1 MDESIIRRKRKRRG
15 SKLFLFVPV
24 PILVLALLLN
34 SSLRAPLLE
43 EARIRTEEAA
53 RNALNTA
60 AERVLDSGTDFGLLE
75 MTQTGED
82 SFIINA
88 DTAKLS
94 RVLTKLTSNASE
106 LMAELGMI
114 GAEADL
120 GALSGILPLSGRGP
134 RVRVRFEPVGA
145 VETQP
150 FSKLTACGINQ
161 SLYTLCARLTVTVR
175 LFAAGKSETVTV
187 KTTVPIAETVI
198 VGRVPQV
205 YTNVA
210 NEEDML
216 NLVPTDIP

>member
-1 MDESIIRRKRKRRG
+1 MDESVIKRKRKRHRPR
-15 SKLFLFVPV
+15 LFLFVPV
-24 PILVLALLLN
+24 PILALAILFN

-53 RNALNTA
+53 LMALNTA
-60 AERVLDSGTDFGLLE
+60 AERVLDSGTDFGLLDVTE
-75 MTQTGED
+75 TGGE

-88 DTAKLS
+88 DTAKLN
-94 RVLTKLTSNASE
+94 RVLTRLTSNASE
-106 LMAELGMI
+106 LTAELGVI

-120 GALSGILPLSGRGP
+120 GTLSGILPLIGRGP

-145 VETQP
+145 VEAQP
-150 FSKLTACGINQ
+150 FSKLTSCGINQ
-161 SLYTLCARLTVTVR
+161 SLYTLCARLTVKVR

-198 VGRVPQV
+198 VGKVPQV

-216 NLVPTDIP
+216 NLVPTEAP